1 MSNGVTTCN
10 VSRSGV
16 IKLCGIAL
24 IGVCPQ
30 RSVCGATGRQIS
42 RRNAIANPIYFGPD
56 TADPAAHSKAEN
68 LFWCDVMMEHAAFFV
83 MLMPGADLATQR
95 AQAENFQRSFENQYN
110 RAKAAAFDRTNYS
123 AFNRSTVELLK
134 PFAEYKHRMGEAQAS
149 GKIRSFVFPMFFQH
163 TAREAERA
171 TNRFEKLSK
180 GQSGLDF
187 SEVVDFWSSCMSDHT
202 EFIAHLLDPEEQDL
216 ISQAFD
222 SSAVFKGFNQGN
234 QETKL
239 PGGEILLATE
249 ELIDFQKTVE
259 EGIDGGRIKGIL
271 DPALV
276 DHMRR
281 ETLKFVDEI
290 KRSGSKT

>member
-1 MSNGVTTCN
+1 MSNGVSNSN
-10 VSRSGV
+10 VSRRSV
-16 IKLCGIAL
+16 IKLGGMAL
-24 IGVCPQ
+24 IGVCSQ
-30 RSVCGATGRQIS
+30 RPVAAATSPQIS
-42 RRNAIANPIYFGPD
+42 RGNATEKPIFFAPD

-110 RAKAAAFDRTNYS
+110 RAKTAAFDRTNYA

-134 PFAEYKHRMGEAQAS
+134 PFAEYKHRMGEAQTS

-171 TNRFEKLSK
+171 ANRFEKLSK

-202 EFIAHLLDPEEQDL
+202 EFIAHFLDPEEQDL

-271 DPALV
+271 HPTLV

-290 KRSGSKT
+290 KRTASKT